1 MLTSNVVT
9 KLPWRRRRGWLALL
23 LGLAALGVALAISLT
38 RSSVPVRS
46 ITLTAGVL
54 DTTRALVA
62 RALVGALA
70 RHGLETRLVETSS
83 AEEELTQVDRGAIDF
98 ALVSGAYRTERFPNV
113 RAVTPLYIEAL
124 HLLVKEEYAGSVA
137 RGLDALRGRTVD
149 LGPSGSTTA
158 GLATAVLDFAGVG
171 PRDATTHDGYVARS
185 SQLHELEALIERG
198 DRSALPDAVLHLATV
213 PSRIALQL
221 IRSARYRVVPLPF
234 AEAFRLAIL
243 ITDEPTQGAAS
254 EIERRHVSD
263 TVIPAFTYEI
273 DPAIPDAPLHTIGA
287 RLMVVA
293 NDRVPAE
300 AVERFLDTVFGAEV
314 AQVTSPPLD
323 RSLLTLPSRLEPH
336 AGALEYLRRD
346 LPYVTD
352 DTVDALSNSFSIL
365 GALAGGGLFLWQWWR
380 QRTRARRDETF
391 GNYMLRVADV
401 ERRIAA
407 LELSA
412 TLELEPLAELQR
424 ELLELK
430 SEALDRFAAG
440 DLGDQAALSDLLSP
454 INAARDH
461 IGGLILHIRENLEEQ
476 ADAEGRTAT
485 ALWSEAIEKPE
496 GTGG

>member
-1 MLTSNVVT
+1 MSQESRFL
-9 KLPWRRRRGWLALL
+9 RRRRGGWLGLI
-23 LGLAALGVALAISLT
+23 LGLAALGVALAISMT
-38 RSSVPVRS
+38 GSPAPVRR

-54 DTTRALVA
+54 DTTRAMVA

-70 RHGLETRLVETSS
+70 GHGLDARLVETAST
-83 AEEELTQVDRGAIDF
+83 EEGLVQVNQGAIDF
-98 ALVSGAYRTERFPNV
+98 ALVSGAYRSERYPNV
-113 RAVTPLYIEAL
+113 RGVTPLYTEAL
-124 HLLVKEEYAGSVA
+124 HLLVKEEFADSVA
-137 RGLDALRGRTVD
+137 HGLDALRGRTVD

-171 PRDATTHDGYVARS
+171 PRGATTPDGYVARS
-185 SQLHELEALIERG
+185 SSIPEIQALVERG
-198 DRSALPDAVLHLATV
+198 DRSAMPDAVLHLATV
-213 PSRIALQL
+213 PSIIALQL
-221 IRSARYRVVPLPF
+221 IRSAGYRIVPLPF
-234 AEAFRLAIL
+234 AEAFRLGVL
-243 ITDEPTQGAAS
+243 IADEPSQGAAS
-254 EIERRHVSD
+254 TIERRHVSD

-273 DPAIPDAPLHTIGA
+273 DPPIPDAPLHTIGA

-323 RSLLTLPSRLEPH
+323 RGLLTLPSRFEPH
-336 AGALEYLRRD
+336 AGAVDYQRRD

-352 DTVDALSNSFSIL
+352 DTVGALSNSLSIL
-365 GALAGGGLFLWQWWR
+365 GALAGGALFFWQWWR
-380 QRTRARRDETF
+380 QRTRARRDQTF
-391 GNYMLRVADV
+391 GTYMLRVADF
-401 ERRIAA
+401 ERRIAT

-461 IGGLILHIRENLEEQ
+461 IGGLILHIRDNIEQQ

-485 ALWSEAIEKPE
+485 ALWTEAIEKPE
-496 GTGG
+496 DAGS